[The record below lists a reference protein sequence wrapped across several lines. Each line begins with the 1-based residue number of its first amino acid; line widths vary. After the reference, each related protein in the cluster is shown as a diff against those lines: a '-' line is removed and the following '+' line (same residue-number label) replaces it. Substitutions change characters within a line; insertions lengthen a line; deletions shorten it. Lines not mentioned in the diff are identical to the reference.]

1 VGSLA
6 TVSASIASAVLCGYL
21 RSVGRS
27 LRVAFSF
34 PGGAVCS
41 GNDPCISEFFEKQRQ
56 DGPVIYALW
65 ISDHVALLS
74 IGFASSFLRRLAQ
87 RFAFVADD
95 SFGGLVMRSAVTALG
110 ARILPVSVQDAT
122 ARLRSLRLVVQE
134 RSSTFVAV
142 DGHGPYFTVPPG
154 LVSLAKSIGAAVVPF
169 AVLTVPA
176 VRMTNFRVSVALPL
190 PRSRVLSAFGEAIRF
205 HAPSNLRAVD
215 HVRIIS
221 EALQSVRQHGR
232 EVLHNR
238 WPS

>member
-1 VGSLA
+1 V
-6 TVSASIASAVLCGYL
+6 VLCGYL
-21 RSVGRS
+21 RLIGRS

-34 PGGAVCS
+34 PDGAVC
-41 GNDPCISEFFEKQRQ
+41 GGDDPCISELFEKQRQ

-87 RFAFVADD
+87 RFAFVTDD
-95 SFGGLVMRSAVTALG
+95 SFGGLVMQSAVTELG
-110 ARILPVSVQDAT
+110 ARILPVSVQDAA
-122 ARLRSLRLVVQE
+122 ARLRSLRTVVQE
-134 RSSTFVAV
+134 KCSAFVAV

-154 LVSLAKSIGAAVVPF
+154 LVSLAKSIGAAVVPC

-190 PRSRVLSAFGEAIRF
+190 PRSRVLSTLGEAIRF
-205 HAPSNLRAVD
+205 HAPSNLRTVD

-221 EALQSVRQHGR
+221 EALQGVRQHGR

-238 WPS
+238 WPA